1 MSGSGEEREE
11 EQELFEHHRIVC
23 DPGQS
28 LIRLDK
34 FLFDRLANTSRTRIQ
49 AAAKAG
55 SVLVNGRAAK
65 PSQKVK
71 PLDEISIVLPY
82 PQREVELLPENI
94 PLNILY
100 EDDHLLVI
108 DKPAGIVVH
117 PGHGNWT
124 GTLVNALLYH
134 FGRLPAVP
142 GAEIPRPGLVH
153 RLDKDTSGVMVI
165 GKTEETLAHLAR
177 QFFDRTTDRRYN
189 ALVWGD
195 MPEEVGMVEGH
206 IGRSPKDRTMQWVF
220 PEGEQGKPAVTHWR
234 VLERFRYVTLV
245 ECKLETGRTH
255 QIRVHMQYLGHPLF
269 NDATYGGDRVLKGT
283 TFTKYKQFVENCFS
297 LLPRQALHART
308 LSFAHPITGRRM
320 EFQSP
325 LPADMEAV
333 LERWR
338 VYVQARPMETGE
350 EGTVPLEGPPHER

>member
-1 MSGSGEEREE
+1 MQGTVEERED
-11 EQELFEHHRIVC
+11 EQELFEHHRITC

-34 FLFDRLANTSRTRIQ
+34 FLFDRLANTSRSRIQ

-55 SVLVNGRAAK
+55 SVLVNGKAAK

-94 PLNILY
+94 PLTILY
-100 EDDHLLVI
+100 EDAHVLVI
-108 DKPAGIVVH
+108 DKPAGLVVH
-117 PGHGNWT
+117 PGHGNWS

-134 FGRLPAVP
+134 FGQLPAVP

-153 RLDKDTSGVMVI
+153 RLDKDTSGVMVV
-165 GKTEETLAHLAR
+165 GKDEETLAHLAR

-195 MPEEVGMVEGH
+195 LPAEQGKVEGH

-220 PEGEQGKPAVTHWR
+220 PEGEQGKPAITHWR
-234 VLERFRYVTLV
+234 VLERLRYVTLV

-255 QIRVHMQYLGHPLF
+255 QIRVHMQHLGHPLF

-283 TFTKYKQFVENCFS
+283 TFTKYKQFVENCFT

-308 LSFAHPITGRRM
+308 LSFDHPVTGQRM
-320 EFQSP
+320 HFQSA
-325 LPADMEAV
+325 LPSDMEAV

-338 VYVQARPMETGE
+338 VYVNARPLQDETGDAFE
-350 EGTVPLEGPPHER
+350 AEAS